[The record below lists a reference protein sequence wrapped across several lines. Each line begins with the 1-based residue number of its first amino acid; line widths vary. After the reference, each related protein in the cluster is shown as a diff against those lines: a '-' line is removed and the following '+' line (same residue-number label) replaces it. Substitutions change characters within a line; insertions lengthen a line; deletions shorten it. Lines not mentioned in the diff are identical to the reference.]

1 MTDNDI
7 QNDTADTDM
16 RKTVDAVEA
25 LDALL
30 LAVNDGCNLTID
42 GHRYVPARQVR
53 EKQYR
58 LTQAHKHIGKQGD
71 TIHLLRAELAEVR
84 ELHSRIERGELR
96 YMDRAIAKANAIILE
111 AEARI
116 AVLEEKLAE
125 QES

>member
-1 MTDNDI
+1 MTDTDI
-7 QNDTADTDM
+7 
-16 RKTVDAVEA
+16 KEHVDATTALEA
-25 LDALL
+25 LLE
-30 LAVNDGCNLTID
+30 AVKDDCNLTID
-42 GHRYVPARQVR
+42 GHRYVPARVIR
-53 EKQYR
+53 EKEYR
-58 LTQAHKHIGKQGD
+58 VKQAHKHIGKQGD